1 MPIRTREPALFSA
14 ILFSCASSFASS
26 SAMLVSTWRGYT
38 CERSAAGVSA
48 ATTSTV
54 VVASVATLIF
64 DYFITA
70 LWGV

>member
-1 MPIRTREPALFSA
+1 
-14 ILFSCASSFASS
+14 
-26 SAMLVSTWRGYT
+26 
-38 CERSAAGVSA
+38 VSA

-54 VVASVATLIF
+54 VVASVSVLIF